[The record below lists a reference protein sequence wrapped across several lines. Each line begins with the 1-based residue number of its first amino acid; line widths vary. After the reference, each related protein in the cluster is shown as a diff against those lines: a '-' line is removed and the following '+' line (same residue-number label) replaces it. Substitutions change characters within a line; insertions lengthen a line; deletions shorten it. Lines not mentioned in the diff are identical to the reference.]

1 MKVENLKTYMIMKN
15 NNKPLKIIALSL
27 FVIGLALIFAVAVFS
42 SCKKDYEE
50 VRFSGKVVGCTM
62 CNTKTMGYIIELSS
76 PDNFGKDLDYED
88 HLYHNA
94 VVAYES
100 PKQLRDEQSVSGVM
114 YKTEGYGAINCT
126 MLYDYNSNNVQEVII
141 LDID

>member
-1 MKVENLKTYMIMKN
+1 MKIENLNSHTIMKK
-15 NNKPLKIIALSL
+15 NNKPLKIIALSM
-27 FVIGLALIFAVAVFS
+27 FVIGVALLFAVAVFT

-50 VRFSGKVVGCTM
+50 VNFSGTVVGCTM
-62 CNTKTMGYIIELSS
+62 CNTKTMGYVIELSS
-76 PDNFGKDLDYED
+76 PEHYGKELAFEGET
-88 HLYHNA
+88 YHNA

-100 PKQLRDEQSVSGVM
+100 PKQLRDEQKVSGVM

-126 MLYDYNSNNVQEVII
+126 MLYDYNSNNVQEVIL